1 MLQRKDYKPFVC
13 KHLRGWQELN
23 IIPAMKRICFV
34 LVLTSAM
41 KRNFPLL
48 VLALCLGVVSPHAVG
63 VEAQTQSQAKTR
75 ESSDHLKL
83 VPHVI
88 HLANGK
94 TFSLNLPEGLDISIA
109 AQGLKRV
116 RFMAKSPDGRI
127 FVTDM
132 YNRADNSRGTVY
144 ILDGFDAKSG
154 KFARVIPY
162 LQHLRNP
169 NSVAFYT
176 DPAGQAWIYVPLTD
190 KLERFRF
197 RLGEE
202 SPTAHPEVLATYPDY
217 GLNYKY
223 GGWHLTRTV
232 AFGEKENQGNLY
244 ISVGSSCN
252 ACEEKEEV
260 RASLTV
266 MSPDGKNARF
276 LARGLRNAVGLR
288 VVGGTLYATNMGA
301 DHLGDDAPDD
311 TLFTFNSTAPSG
323 NNAANYGWPY
333 CYFKDGRI
341 FPDPTLSAPE
351 KVDCSKIPKPF
362 ATFSAHSSPL
372 GLEYFDSTAHEAAL
386 RNYLLV
392 ALHGSSKRRLKRGYR
407 VVRLTAHS
415 APQDF
420 ITGFLQ
426 NGVLYGRPCDIL
438 RVGPD
443 SFLLT
448 DDYSGV
454 IYYVHPKISEPGRDR

>member
-1 MLQRKDYKPFVC
+1 
-13 KHLRGWQELN
+13 
-23 IIPAMKRICFV
+23 MKRTCFA
-34 LVLTSAM
+34 LIFT
-41 KRNFPLL
+41 
-48 VLALCLGVVSPHAVG
+48 LALASGF
-63 VEAQTQSQAKTR
+63 EAQSGRAPVSR
-75 ESSDHLKL
+75 PESPDHLKL
-83 VPHVI
+83 VPHII
-88 HLANGK
+88 HLADGK

-132 YNRADNSRGTVY
+132 YNRTDNSRGTIY
-144 ILDGFDAKSG
+144 ILDGFDAQSG

-176 DPAGQAWIYVPLTD
+176 DPSGQAWLYVPLTD

-202 SPTAHPEVLATYPDY
+202 SPTAQPEVLTTYPDY

-260 RASLTV
+260 RASLAV
-266 MSPDGKNARF
+266 MSPEGKNARF

-288 VVGGTLYATNMGA
+288 MVGGTLYATNMGA

-333 CYFKDGRI
+333 CYFKDGKV
-341 FPDPTLSAPE
+341 FPDPTLSSAP
-351 KVDCSKIPKPF
+351 KAVDCSKTPQPF
-362 ATFSAHSSPL
+362 ATFAAHSSPL
-372 GLEYFDSTAHEAAL
+372 GLEYFDSTAREAAL
-386 RNYLLV
+386 RNYFLV

-415 APQDF
+415 RPQDF

-438 RVGPD
+438 RVAPD

-454 IYYVHPKISEPGRDR
+454 IYYVRPKISEPGRER

>member
-1 MLQRKDYKPFVC
+1 
-13 KHLRGWQELN
+13 
-23 IIPAMKRICFV
+23 
-34 LVLTSAM
+34 
-41 KRNFPLL
+41 
-48 VLALCLGVVSPHAVG
+48 
-63 VEAQTQSQAKTR
+63 
-75 ESSDHLKL
+75 
-83 VPHVI
+83 
-88 HLANGK
+88 
-94 TFSLNLPEGLDISIA
+94 LNLPEGLDISIA

-132 YNRADNSRGTVY
+132 YNRADNSRGTIY
-144 ILDGFDAKSG
+144 ILDGFDAQSG

-176 DPAGQAWIYVPLTD
+176 DPAGQAWLYVPLTD

-202 SPTAHPEVLATYPDY
+202 SPTAQPEVLTTYPDY

-266 MSPDGKNARF
+266 MSPEGKNAKF

-301 DHLGDDAPDD
+301 DHLGDDAFSRIPHWQRQK
-311 TLFTFNSTAPSG
+311 LWIVPKRRSRLPRSLLIALPWVWNISTPRPA
-323 NNAANYGWPY
+323 
-333 CYFKDGRI
+333 
-341 FPDPTLSAPE
+341 
-351 KVDCSKIPKPF
+351 KPRCEI
-362 ATFSAHSSPL
+362 TFSS
-372 GLEYFDSTAHEAAL
+372 
-386 RNYLLV
+386 R
-392 ALHGSSKRRLKRGYR
+392 
-407 VVRLTAHS
+407 
-415 APQDF
+415 
-420 ITGFLQ
+420 
-426 NGVLYGRPCDIL
+426 CM
-438 RVGPD
+438 
-443 SFLLT
+443 
-448 DDYSGV
+448 
-454 IYYVHPKISEPGRDR
+454 VHPRDS